1 MVEYAILVAH
11 NTAGTFKLVAGDV
24 SSWASRLDWDALV
37 YVLLAFVLFR
47 VAFGAF
53 TRPRF

>member
-11 NTAGTFKLVAGDV
+11 NTAGTFRLVAGDV
-24 SSWASRLDWDALV
+24 SSWVSRLDWDALV

-47 VAFGAF
+47 VALGAF

>member
-11 NTAGTFKLVAGDV
+11 NTAGTFRLVAGDV

-47 VAFGAF
+47 VALGAF

>member
-11 NTAGTFKLVAGDV
+11 NSASLFSVVAGDV
-24 SSWASRLDWDALV
+24 SSWASRLDSGAL
-37 YVLLAFVLFR
+37 LR

-53 TRPRF
+53 TRSRF